1 MKYLFFCSF
10 IISSVLT
17 FAQSKKEVI
26 AQNDSL
32 KQVINQLK
40 ADKEKIEAEN
50 KAYIDA
56 VEKANQSNDTSKYVY
71 LVGVLVGNNLS
82 NKNFGPINYNSFYKG
97 FYDGYNNNLDK
108 SPIEYSNELKQVD
121 AAINAKVAEINKKE
135 GEQFLA
141 ENATREGVVQ
151 LPSGL
156 QYKVIKEGSGEKPS
170 AQSKVK
176 VHYTGKLLDGKVF
189 DSSVE
194 RGQPATFGLNQVI
207 SGWTEGVALMTPGS
221 KYIFYIPSNL
231 AYGERGNSGI
241 PPNSTLIFEVEL
253 LEVVEYNDEHDHNHP
268 HPHQH

>member
-40 ADKEKIEAEN
+40 VDKEKVEVEN
-50 KAYIDA
+50 KAYIDV
-56 VEKANQSNDTSKYVY
+56 VEKANKSNDTSKYVY

-97 FYDGYNNNLDK
+97 FYDGYNNNLSK

-135 GEQFLA
+135 SI
-141 ENATREGVVQ
+141 EN
-151 LPSGL
+151 LS
-156 QYKVIKEGSGEKPS
+156 
-170 AQSKVK
+170 
-176 VHYTGKLLDGKVF
+176 
-189 DSSVE
+189 
-194 RGQPATFGLNQVI
+194 
-207 SGWTEGVALMTPGS
+207 
-221 KYIFYIPSNL
+221 
-231 AYGERGNSGI
+231 
-241 PPNSTLIFEVEL
+241 
-253 LEVVEYNDEHDHNHP
+253 
-268 HPHQH
+268 